1 MIACPRIPVV
11 MKTLILCLLIATS
24 ALAQSTLDQ
33 ANDAYAK
40 QDFSRAATLFQ
51 QAAAADAKS
60 GAAWEG
66 VGMASLKSAK
76 YDDAE
81 KAFQHAIDLQWRPYL
96 NRLNIARVAAK
107 QGDSA
112 KAIQILN
119 DLVASG
125 RASQLL
131 PYLQVPEFNSIR
143 QTPEF
148 AKVTEGMKPCRA
160 PEYRQFDFWAG
171 EWEVQNPRGQTIG
184 SSNVTVEQDGC
195 LLVEHW
201 KSGLGFETG
210 TSFNYYSNSDHK
222 WHQLYV
228 ANNNG
233 TAHPE
238 MRGVLENGHMVL
250 NTDVVDGVQSR
261 WTWYELAPG
270 KVRQMAEQSTDAGK
284 NWQTTWDS
292 VYVKKAASGAAK

>member
-1 MIACPRIPVV
+1 MDDRRPSP
-11 MKTLILCLLIATS
+11 MKTLLVCLLLAVS
-24 ALAQSTLDQ
+24 AVAQSTLDQ
-33 ANDAYAK
+33 ANDAFAK
-40 QDFSRAATLFQ
+40 QDYVRATALFQ
-51 QAAAADAKS
+51 QATAADAKS

-66 VGMASLKSAK
+66 LGMASLKSGR

-96 NRLNIARVAAK
+96 NRLNIARVAAR

-112 KAIQILN
+112 KAFQILN

-131 PYLQVPEFNSIR
+131 PYLKVVEFNSIR
-143 QTPEF
+143 QMPEF
-148 AKVTEGMKPCRA
+148 AKVEDGLKPCRA

-171 EWEVQNPRGQTIG
+171 DWEVQNPRGQTIG
-184 SSNVTVEQDGC
+184 SSSVTVEQDRC

-201 KSGLGFETG
+201 KSGLGYETG
-210 TSFNYYSNSDHK
+210 TSFNYYSNRDDK

-238 MRGVLENGHMVL
+238 MRGVLENGRMVL
-250 NTDVVDGVQSR
+250 ITDVVDGVQSR

-270 KVRQMAEQSTDAGK
+270 KVRQMAEQTTDGGK
-284 NWQTTWDS
+284 TWQITWDS
-292 VYVKKAASGAAK
+292 VYIKKSPSAAAK